1 MYHVILLNIKQRT
14 WDETR
19 VFCNQNGMRFA
30 AIESYTEDM
39 AIWNAW
45 GGGQEVRG
53 NEIPIKICSSP

>member
-53 NEIPIKICSSP
+53 NK